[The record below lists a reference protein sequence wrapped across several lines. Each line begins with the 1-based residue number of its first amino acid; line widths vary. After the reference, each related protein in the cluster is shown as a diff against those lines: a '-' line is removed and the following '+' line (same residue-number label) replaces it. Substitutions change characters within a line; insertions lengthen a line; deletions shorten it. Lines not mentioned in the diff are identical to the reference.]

1 MCDVIAL
8 PFCPKENASM
18 PDHRFSPRSIL
29 APVALSTIA
38 LLLAGCNTAM
48 PASGPSGFASM
59 DFTPHGYSL
68 PHGKGCNVRV
78 ARYRAVI
85 DNDVHIG
92 QVNKQV
98 SKTIYGEID
107 RAAAVCARGNDAK
120 SQAMI
125 RASEIRYGYP
135 STI

>member
-1 MCDVIAL
+1 
-8 PFCPKENASM
+8 M
-18 PDHRFSPRSIL
+18 PDHRFSPRRIL
-29 APVALSTIA
+29 VLGALAGSA
-38 LLLAGCNTAM
+38 LLLAGCNTT
-48 PASGPSGFASM
+48 SPSTGAPGFASLE
-59 DFTPHGYSL
+59 FTPHGYSL

-98 SKTIYGEID
+98 SKTIYREID

-125 RASEIRYGYP
+125 RASEIKYGYP